1 MLAPRWLRQADS
13 FAGLTKPSPSIQ
25 LWSINGFSLSRV
37 LEEFDNSSA
46 AWRSVGCGL
55 PAMACSGGGWR
66 RAWSA

>member
-46 AWRSVGCGL
+46 AWSPSNGVLWGWVEKGLVGIGNK
-55 PAMACSGGGWR
+55 
-66 RAWSA
+66 